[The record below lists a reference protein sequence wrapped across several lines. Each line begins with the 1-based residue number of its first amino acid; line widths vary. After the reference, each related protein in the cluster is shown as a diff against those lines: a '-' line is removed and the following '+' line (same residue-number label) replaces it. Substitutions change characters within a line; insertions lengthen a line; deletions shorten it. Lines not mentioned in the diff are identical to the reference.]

1 MYFQCFKVLY
11 NRDKLN
17 DLTNY
22 DLNRRLHR
30 IQTLI
35 QTHHDYKQ
43 SEVRLVLYIDM
54 YFIVNYYT
62 RIGIDVY

>member
-1 MYFQCFKVLY
+1 MKCFKVLY

-43 SEVRLVLYIDM
+43 SELKMMKYL
-54 YFIVNYYT
+54 
-62 RIGIDVY
+62 